1 MSHLSTAQCAG
12 QVIVAG
18 FGASGPSP
26 DLCGLARAGQLAGF
40 VLFRRNLRSLSEVT
54 EQNALLRSLGPDE
67 PPLFIAVD
75 QEGGRVARL
84 QEPVLKLPP
93 ARVFGAIDDLE
104 LTRDAARALGEQLA
118 LLGFNLDFAPVLDVD
133 TNPQNPV
140 IGDRSFSDD
149 PAKVS
154 RHAGAFAAGLA
165 QAEVASCG
173 KHYPGHG
180 DTHLDSHLAL
190 PVLDHA
196 RERLERVEL
205 APFAAL
211 SGSLPSIM
219 TAHVVFRSIDAARPG
234 TLSPDVIQLL
244 RRQLGF
250 SGVIFSDD
258 LEMKAVSETYGVAQ
272 AACLAIEAGC
282 DQVLICEHETH
293 TLEAH
298 AALVE
303 RAERDPVFA
312 RRLAE
317 AAERGRRMRMRFRPR
332 PVVHLSET
340 ELTRRLIASSAPIE
354 QRIAVLREERAVT

>member
-1 MSHLSTAQCAG
+1 
-12 QVIVAG
+12 
-18 FGASGPSP
+18 
-26 DLCGLARAGQLAGF
+26 LARAGQLGGF

-54 EQNALLRSLGPDE
+54 EQNALLRSLAPDE

-84 QEPVLKLPP
+84 QAPFLSLPP
-93 ARVFGAIDDLE
+93 ARVLGTIDDLA
-104 LTRDAARALGEQLA
+104 LTQDAARALGEELA

-133 TNPQNPV
+133 TNPANPV
-140 IGDRSFSDD
+140 IGDRSFAAD
-149 PAKVS
+149 PEKVS
-154 RHAGAFAAGLA
+154 RHAAAFAAGLA

-173 KHYPGHG
+173 KHFPGHG
-180 DTHLDSHLAL
+180 DTLLDSHLAL
-190 PVLDHA
+190 PVLSHA

-211 SGSLPSIM
+211 SGKLPAIM
-219 TAHVVFRSIDAARPG
+219 TAHVVFQAIDPARPG
-234 TLSPDVIQLL
+234 TLSPDVLQLL
-244 RRQLGF
+244 RRQLRF
-250 SGVIFSDD
+250 NGVIFSDD

-293 TLEAH
+293 TLQAH

-317 AAERGRRMRMRFRPR
+317 AAERGRRMRMHFRPR
-332 PVVHLSET
+332 PVVHLTEA
-340 ELTRRLIASSAPIE
+340 ELTHRLIATSAPIE
-354 QRIAVLREERAVT
+354 QRIAAAREEHAVT

>member
-18 FGASGPSP
+18 FGGAGPSP

-40 VLFRRNLRSLSEVT
+40 VLFRRNLRSLAEVT
-54 EQNALLRSLGPDE
+54 EQNALLRSLAPDE
-67 PPLFIAVD
+67 PPLWIAVD

-84 QEPVLKLPP
+84 GPPVLQLPP
-93 ARVFGAIDDLE
+93 ARVLGDIDDLA
-104 LTRDAARALGEQLA
+104 LTRDAARTLGEQLR

-133 TNPQNPV
+133 TNPANPV
-140 IGDRSFSDD
+140 IGDRSFSND
-149 PAKVS
+149 PGKVS

-165 QAEVASCG
+165 QAEIASCG
-173 KHYPGHG
+173 KHFPGHG
-180 DTHLDSHLAL
+180 DTLLDSHLAL
-190 PVLDHA
+190 PSLPHDRA
-196 RERLERVEL
+196 RLERMEL

-219 TAHVVFRSIDAARPG
+219 TAHVVFQSIDASRPA
-234 TLSPDVIQLL
+234 TLSREVLEVL

-250 SGVIFSDD
+250 NGVIFSDD

-282 DQVLICEHETH
+282 DQVLICEHEEH
-293 TLEAH
+293 TLNAH
-298 AALVE
+298 AALIE
-303 RAERDPVFA
+303 RAERDPAFA

-317 AAERGRRMRMRFRPR
+317 AAERGRRMRLRYQPR

-340 ELTRRLIASSAPIE
+340 ELTRRLSAASEPIA
-354 QRIAVLREERAVT
+354 QRIAAARQEHAVT

>member
-1 MSHLSTAQCAG
+1 
-12 QVIVAG
+12 
-18 FGASGPSP
+18 
-26 DLCGLARAGQLAGF
+26 LARAGQLGGF

-54 EQNALLRSLGPDE
+54 EQNALLRSLAPDE
-67 PPLFIAVD
+67 PPLFMAVD

-84 QEPVLKLPP
+84 QPPFLKLPP
-93 ARVFGAIDDLE
+93 ARVLGTIDDLA
-104 LTRDAARALGEQLA
+104 LTRDAARALGEELA

-133 TNPQNPV
+133 TNPDNPV
-140 IGDRSFSDD
+140 IGDRSFAAD
-149 PAKVS
+149 PDKVS
-154 RHAGAFAAGLA
+154 RHAAAFAAGLA

-173 KHYPGHG
+173 KHFPGHG
-180 DTHLDSHLAL
+180 DTELDSHLAL
-190 PVLDHA
+190 PVLSHG

-219 TAHVVFRSIDAARPG
+219 TAHVVFQSIDPVRPG
-234 TLSPDVIQLL
+234 TLSPDVLQLL

-250 SGVIFSDD
+250 TGVIFSDD

-293 TLEAH
+293 TIQAH
-298 AALVE
+298 AALVK

-332 PVVHLSET
+332 PVVHLTEA
-340 ELTRRLIASSAPIE
+340 ELTRRLIEISAPIE
-354 QRIAVLREERAVT
+354 QRIAAAREEHAVT